1 MNSEDIEKLI
11 IQSDMTK
18 EEQEHL
24 KKYAESLLGIKIDFE
39 NKLLSLKNNVEF
51 SNAVIDIV
59 KNLTKEYKN
68 VKRNS

>member
-11 IQSDMTK
+11 IQSDITK
-18 EEQEHL
+18 EEQEYL